1 MKMDVA
7 YESHEK
13 YTEDF
18 PFIFHKD
25 IIKGGE
31 PEDDVAII
39 FRNGE
44 RHYYAAGRT
53 NWHKNIELL
62 YFFDGEGEL
71 HAGNTTYKT
80 HKNELYVINSND
92 LHSVSSPSY
101 TSYYC
106 LIIDRNFCRQNDCA
120 VEKLRFL
127 NEDPA
132 NETLSRLFAAVV
144 RAFDAEDALRD
155 LKIKSTVLS
164 LLCELATAHASP
176 TEVSIRTEKNAIP
189 IKTALHYIEENL
201 TKRLTLADVA
211 SAAGMSKYYFANAF
225 RRAVGCTCIDYIN
238 SMRCHLAQ
246 SLLAKGE
253 HTVSEVCYLCGF
265 ENLSYFSRTFHR
277 YMGMLPSA
285 CRKKESGRGKA
296 LS

>member
-1 MKMDVA
+1 MKTDIA

-25 IIKGGE
+25 TIKGGE
-31 PEDDVAII
+31 PEDEREIV
-39 FRNGE
+39 FRDGE

-62 YFFDGEGEL
+62 YFFEGEADL

-80 HKNELYVINSND
+80 HPGELYVITSND
-92 LHSVSSPSY
+92 LHNVSST
-101 TSYYC
+101 TSTGYYC
-106 LIIDRNFCRQNDCA
+106 LIIDRNFCQQNDCT

-127 NEDPA
+127 NENPSDP
-132 NETLSRLFAAVV
+132 RLQSLFSAVIE
-144 RAFDAEDALRD
+144 AFDTHDAFRKLR
-155 LKIKSTVLS
+155 IKSSVLA
-164 LLCELATAHASP
+164 LLSELAVCHA
-176 TEVSIRTEKNAIP
+176 TFANVALQTDKNTLP

-201 TKRLTLADVA
+201 TKHLSLSDVA
-211 SAAGMSKYYFANAF
+211 NAAGMSKYYFANAF

-238 SMRCHLAQ
+238 SMRCHMAH
-246 SLLAKGE
+246 SLLTKGE

-265 ENLSYFSRTFHR
+265 ENLSYFSRTFLR
-277 YMGMLPSA
+277 YIGMLPSA
-285 CRKKESGRGKA
+285 CRKKEVEPAKNP
-296 LS
+296 